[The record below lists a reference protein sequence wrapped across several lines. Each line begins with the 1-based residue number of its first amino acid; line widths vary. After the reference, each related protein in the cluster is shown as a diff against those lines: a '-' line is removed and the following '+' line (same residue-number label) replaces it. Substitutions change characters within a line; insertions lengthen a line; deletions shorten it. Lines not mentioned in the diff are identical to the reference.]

1 MAGSGAYDDSKLG
14 LNKFAKFYYG
24 PGWCAQLRAFRSW
37 MRPSRPQQQLK
48 ELGDKD
54 PAFKALHSS
63 YMGFRDRQMPW
74 FRLTEGAYGQYL
86 GVALSARS

>member
-1 MAGSGAYDDSKLG
+1 MDA
-14 LNKFAKFYYG
+14 
-24 PGWCAQLRAFRSW
+24 AFEAT
-37 MRPSRPQQQLK
+37 QQLYK

-63 YMGFRDRQMPW
+63 YMGFATEMPW